1 MIDSQTWKISR
12 PISPLRSM
20 AHRQS
25 SPVTLNRQRMATKR
39 WLAKPGVR
47 DTQNAKACARMASK
61 KNTQHIPLVNPP
73 MLDGLDGRDITPEV
87 DDGSL
92 LTMDNVIPCSC
103 DSPTLQNIENMA
115 NCWQKGWI
123 RERESENKWDHA
135 YEKLLK
141 EVKFFEVK
149 VANSKTT

>member
-39 WLAKPGVR
+39 WLAKPG
-47 DTQNAKACARMASK
+47 K

>member
-1 MIDSQTWKISR
+1 
-12 PISPLRSM
+12 
-20 AHRQS
+20 
-25 SPVTLNRQRMATKR
+25 
-39 WLAKPGVR
+39 
-47 DTQNAKACARMASK
+47 
-61 KNTQHIPLVNPP
+61 

-141 EVKFFEVK
+141 GAQEKGRRETIIFLNECSAHASEGRELLESIQDVVHTNCPHCRERLKYDIIILHDLLVCIVSEVKFFEVK